1 MGTKAPILLALALF
15 ASTLVSCLP
24 DTPGGQAVLLS
35 PQEAWEFIQNHEGD
49 PDFVILDVRTP
60 GEYAAGHIAGAVLID
75 YRSPTFEEELGGLSR
90 DATYLVYCRS
100 GNRSADA
107 VEVMAR
113 RGFTR
118 IYELAGGIQAWERAG
133 LPVEE

>member
-1 MGTKAPILLALALF
+1 MGTKALLALALF
-15 ASTLVSCLP
+15 ASTLVGCLP
-24 DTPGGQAVLLS
+24 DTPGARRCSFHRRKHGSLFRTMRATRTFCDPRRAYPRGIRGGAYRRGGLL
-35 PQEAWEFIQNHEGD
+35 
-49 PDFVILDVRTP
+49 
-60 GEYAAGHIAGAVLID
+60 D
-75 YRSPTFEEELGGLSR
+75 YRPPTFEDELGGLSR

-107 VEVMAR
+107 VEGMAR

>member
-1 MGTKAPILLALALF
+1 M
-15 ASTLVSCLP
+15 
-24 DTPGGQAVLLS
+24 
-35 PQEAWEFIQNHEGD
+35 
-49 PDFVILDVRTP
+49 ILDVRTP
-60 GEYAAGHIAGAVLID
+60 GEYAAGHIAGAVLLD
-75 YRSPTFEEELGGLSR
+75 YRPPTFEDELGGLSR

-100 GNRSADA
+100 GNRSAGA